1 MASSGYSDIILAT
14 LALLGT
20 TIAAIIW
27 MVKYLAGEL
36 SKDLRE
42 HTKAATQLAE
52 AAKEQ
57 KKASNEVLLF
67 MKNLNGKLESATI
80 QKVAEKSAPKRR

>member
-1 MASSGYSDIILAT
+1 MASSGDSDIILAT

-36 SKDLRE
+36 SKHFRA

-52 AAKEQ
+52 AEKEQ

-80 QKVAEKSAPKRR
+80 QKVAEKTAPKRR